1 MPISTHPY
9 QKINPFFTSTVG
21 YFRRI
26 CEGKSLSINC
36 GCQRE
41 IDVKFA
47 FYGRRQRGVCSVL
60 GLDSN
65 TNCGA
70 SNSVTIAK
78 NTCQGQ
84 QSCVLHA
91 TNSEFG
97 DSCVG
102 TEKHLDVSS
111 TTSFLVHFPDSRPIT
126 ATNFPTVV
134 NLTQLAASV
143 LVDL

>member
-1 MPISTHPY
+1 MFSANIDPSLSE
-9 QKINPFFTSTVG
+9 NSDPFFTSTAG

-26 CEGKSLSINC
+26 CEGKSLSISC
-36 GCQRE
+36 GYGRE
-41 IDVKFA
+41 IDIKFA

-70 SNSVTIAK
+70 ANSVTIAK

-97 DSCVG
+97 DPCVD
-102 TEKHLDVSS
+102 TEKYLDISS
-111 TTSFLVHFPDSRPIT
+111 AIGFLVRKPIRGWR
-126 ATNFPTVV
+126 
-134 NLTQLAASV
+134 V
-143 LVDL
+143 LGVIPFGNSDFSSF